1 MAYNRIIFKVL
12 RNIGV
17 IGMAE
22 GQGTG
27 WQCIFEQA
35 KEYQLPIPKLEEIE
49 DLLRTTLFR
58 KQEKINP
65 KNSSGF
71 LNN

>member
-27 WQCIFEQA
+27 WQCIFELA
-35 KEYQLPIPKLEEIE
+35 KEDHLSISKLKEIE
-49 DLLRTTLFR
+49 DLLCIALSLVLYQLFKTR
-58 KQEKINP
+58 VVI
-65 KNSSGF
+65 
-71 LNN
+71 